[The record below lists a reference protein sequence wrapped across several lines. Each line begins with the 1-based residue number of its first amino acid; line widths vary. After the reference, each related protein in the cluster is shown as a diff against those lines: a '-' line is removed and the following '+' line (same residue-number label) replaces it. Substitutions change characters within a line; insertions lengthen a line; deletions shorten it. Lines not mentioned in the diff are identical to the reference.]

1 MRKLAVFVLG
11 LLLVMQPAWA
21 KTYTA
26 SELDQLLAPIALFP
40 DPLLAEV
47 LPAAAYP
54 ADIAAAEAYVKAN
67 PSGSGVDD
75 QGWEK
80 SVIAVAHYPD
90 VLAQMAGNMQ
100 WTTSVGQ
107 AFQTQM
113 TDVSNSIQRLR
124 AKAQAAGTLTTTSQQ
139 NVTTD
144 GNTIIIE
151 PASPQ
156 YIYVPT
162 YDATSAY
169 YPGGLISFGMGM
181 AVGSWMTS
189 SWDWYGHS
197 VYTRPWAGPY
207 WTNRESLSYVHNT
220 YNRAGVNNWGYN
232 NNYVNRV
239 GNTNYNRVGNTNYNR
254 VGNTNVRA
262 GNTVNVNNV
271 NVDTA
276 NRYNNTINSQNYRGY
291 STSNPTFDRN
301 ATVNA
306 AAAQVN
312 SPRMSMPTFN
322 AGATAPR
329 GAFDGMGQGDMS
341 GRFSERGSSSWSS
354 SGSFNRGGGGYS
366 GGGGGF
372 SRGGGGGGFR
382 GGRR

>member
-1 MRKLAVFVLG
+1 
-11 LLLVMQPAWA
+11 
-21 KTYTA
+21 
-26 SELDQLLAPIALFP
+26 
-40 DPLLAEV
+40 
-47 LPAAAYP
+47 
-54 ADIAAAEAYVKAN
+54 
-67 PSGSGVDD
+67 
-75 QGWEK
+75 
-80 SVIAVAHYPD
+80 
-90 VLAQMAGNMQ
+90 MAGNMQ

-107 AFQTQM
+107 AFQSQM

-124 AKAQAAGTLTTTSQQ
+124 AKAKSAGTLTTTSQQ
-139 NVTTD
+139 TVTTD

-189 SWDWYGHS
+189 GWDWYGGTI
-197 VYTRPWAGPY
+197 YNRPWAGPY
-207 WTNRESLSYVHNT
+207 WTNRESLAYVHNT

-239 GNTNYNRVGNTNYNR
+239 GNTNYNRVGNTN
-254 VGNTNVRA
+254 VRA
-262 GNTVNVNNV
+262 GNSVNVNNV
-271 NVDTA
+271 NVNTA

-291 STSNPTFDRN
+291 SNTSPTFNRN
-301 ATVNA
+301 ATVNT

-312 SPRMSMPTFN
+312 TPRMSMPTFN
-322 AGATAPR
+322 AGATAPS
-329 GAFDGMGQGDMS
+329 GAFDGMGQGGMS
-341 GRFSERGSSSWSS
+341 DRFSQRGSSSWSS
-354 SGSFNRGGGGYS
+354 GGFDRGGGGFDR
-366 GGGGGF
+366 GGW
-372 SRGGGGGGFR
+372 GGGGGFR